1 VTHQTGKAKP
11 KQDVK
16 RSAAPAGAKSGP
28 KPKMIGARALIE
40 CLRRE
45 GVEVIFGYPGGQ
57 VLPIYDVLYDVKDIR
72 HILVRHEQGAAHAA
86 DGYARAS
93 GRVGV
98 CFATSGP
105 GATNL
110 VTGIATA
117 YMDSVPI
124 VAVTGQVPTFAIGK
138 DSFQEVDI
146 TGITMPITK
155 HNYLITRA
163 SDIPRT
169 VKEAFYIARTGR
181 PGPVLID
188 FPRDMQSAEIEF
200 EYPEKVDLPAYR
212 PTTVG
217 HPRMIERAV
226 ELIDSAERPL
236 IYGGGGVNSADAQE
250 ELVALAERAEMPVT
264 MTLLGKGGF
273 PEDHELYLGMPGMHG
288 TAYAN
293 YALHEADVILAVG
306 TRFDDRVTGKLDMFA
321 RNAKFIHVDIDPAEI
336 GKNIVPVL
344 PIVGDVK
351 QVLGQLAKKVNR
363 AEHPEWHKRVAGWK
377 EQYPMQWKGD
387 GLKPQFVIQQIHKAT
402 KGKAII
408 VTEVGQNQMWAAQWY
423 RCFRTRQFISSG
435 GLGTMGYGLPAAM
448 GAQVAR
454 PDEVVWDIA
463 GDGSIQMN
471 IQEMATCVAE
481 KIPVK
486 IAVLNNGY
494 LGMVRQWQT
503 LFFKNRLSYTDI
515 NVGTP
520 DLVKLAE
527 AYGAVGLRVTQDS
540 EVDAAIKK
548 AMAVKDRPALID
560 FRVARDEN
568 VMPMVPAG
576 CTVEE
581 MLVD

>member
-1 VTHQTGKAKP
+1 MP
-11 KQDVK
+11 
-16 RSAAPAGAKSGP
+16 
-28 KPKMIGARALIE
+28 GARVLIE
-40 CLRRE
+40 SLRHE

-57 VLPIYDVLYDVKDIR
+57 ILPVYDELYDVKDIR

-93 GRVGV
+93 GKVGV

-155 HNYLITRA
+155 HNYLITRPT
-163 SDIPRT
+163 DIPRT

-217 HPRMIERAV
+217 HPRMIERAA
-226 ELIDSAERPL
+226 ELINSAERPL

-250 ELVALAERAEMPVT
+250 ELVALAERADMPVT

-351 QVLGQLAKKVNR
+351 QVLGQLAKKV
-363 AEHPEWHKRVAGWK
+363 EPKKHPDWHKTVTEWK
-377 EQYPMQWKGD
+377 RQYPMQWKGD

-402 KGKAII
+402 KGRAIV

-423 RCFRTRQFISSG
+423 PCSRTRQFISSG

-503 LFFKNRLSYTDI
+503 LFFKNRLSHTDI
-515 NVGTP
+515 AVGTP
-520 DLVKLAE
+520 DFVKLAE

-540 EVDAAIKK
+540 EVDGAIKK
-548 AMAVKDRPALID
+548 AMAVKDRPTLID
-560 FRVARDEN
+560 FQVARDEN

-576 CTVEE
+576 GTVEE

>member
-1 VTHQTGKAKP
+1 
-11 KQDVK
+11 
-16 RSAAPAGAKSGP
+16 
-28 KPKMIGARALIE
+28 MIGARALIE
-40 CLRRE
+40 SLRHE

-57 VLPIYDVLYDVKDIR
+57 ILPVYDVLYDVKDIR

-93 GRVGV
+93 GKVGV

-155 HNYLITRA
+155 HNYLVTHA
-163 SDIPRT
+163 GDIPRT

-188 FPRDMQSAEIEF
+188 FPRDAQTAEIEF
-200 EYPEKVDLPAYR
+200 EYPDKVDLPAYR

-217 HPRMIERAV
+217 HPRMIERAA
-226 ELIDSAERPL
+226 ELINSAERPM
-236 IYGGGGVNSADAQE
+236 IYGGGGINSADAQE
-250 ELVALAERAEMPVT
+250 ELLALAERADMPVT

-273 PEDHELYLGMPGMHG
+273 PEDHELCLGMPGMHG

-336 GKNIVPVL
+336 GKNVVPVL

-351 QVLGQLAKKVNR
+351 QVLGQLAKKVER
-363 AEHPEWHKRVAGWK
+363 KKHPEWHKTVADWK
-377 EQYPMQWKGD
+377 KQFPMQWKGD
-387 GLKPQFVIQQIHKAT
+387 GLKPQYVIQQIHRAT

-423 RCFRTRQFISSG
+423 PCHRTRQFISSG
-435 GLGTMGYGLPAAM
+435 GLGTMGFGLPAAM

-454 PDEVVWDIA
+454 PGDVVWDIA

-481 KIPVK
+481 RIPVK

-503 LFFKNRLSYTDI
+503 LFFTNRLSHTDI
-515 NVGTP
+515 AVGTP

-527 AYGAVGLRVTQDS
+527 AYGAVGLRVTKES
-540 EVDAAIKK
+540 EVDDAIKK
-548 AMAVKDRPALID
+548 AMAVKDRPVLVD
-560 FRVARDEN
+560 FQVARDEN

-576 CTVEE
+576 GTVEE

>member
-1 VTHQTGKAKP
+1 MTEQASKKKAK
-11 KQDVK
+11 DEGK
-16 RSAAPAGAKSGP
+16 RPAAPGAKP
-28 KPKMIGARALIE
+28 RMIGAQALIE
-40 CLRRE
+40 SLRCE

-155 HNYLITRA
+155 HNYLITHA
-163 SDIPRT
+163 ADIPRT
-169 VKEAFYIARTGR
+169 IKEAFYIARTGR

-188 FPRDMQSAEIEF
+188 FPRDTQTAEIEF

-217 HPRMIERAV
+217 HPRMIERAA
-226 ELIDSAERPL
+226 ELINSAERPL
-236 IYGGGGVNSADAQE
+236 IYGGGGINSADAQE
-250 ELVALAERAEMPVT
+250 ELVALAERADMPVT

-336 GKNIVPVL
+336 GKNVVPLL

-351 QVLGQLAKKVNR
+351 QVLGQLAKKV
-363 AEHPEWHKRVAGWK
+363 EHKRHPDWHKTVTEWK
-377 EQYPMQWKGD
+377 RQYPMQWKGD
-387 GLKPQFVIQQIHKAT
+387 GLKPQFVIQQIQKAT
-402 KGKAII
+402 KGRAII

-423 RCFRTRQFISSG
+423 QCHRTRQFISSG

-454 PDEVVWDIA
+454 PDQVVWDIA

-503 LFFKNRLSYTDI
+503 LFFKNRLSHTDI
-515 NVGTP
+515 AVGTP

-527 AYGAVGLRVTQDS
+527 AYGAVGLRVTQES

-548 AMAVKDRPALID
+548 AMAVKGRPALID
-560 FRVARDEN
+560 FQVARDEN

-576 CTVEE
+576 GTVEE

>member
-1 VTHQTGKAKP
+1 MKMTGAE
-11 KQDVK
+11 
-16 RSAAPAGAKSGP
+16 
-28 KPKMIGARALIE
+28 ALVE

-57 VLPIYDVLYDVKDIR
+57 VLPFYDVIYDVKDIR
-72 HILVRHEQGAAHAA
+72 HVLVRHEQGAAHAA

-93 GRVGV
+93 GKVGV
-98 CFATSGP
+98 CVATSGP

-117 YMDSVPI
+117 QMDSVPM
-124 VAVTGQVPTFAIGK
+124 VAITGQVPTFAIGK
-138 DSFQEVDI
+138 DAFQEANI

-155 HNYLITRA
+155 HNYLLTEA
-163 SDIPRT
+163 GMIPR
-169 VKEAFYIARTGR
+169 VVREAFLVARSGR

-188 FPRDMQSAEIEF
+188 FPRDVQQAEMEF
-200 EYPEKVDLPAYR
+200 EYPEKVRLPGHR
-212 PTTVG
+212 TTGAG
-217 HPRMIERAV
+217 HRRMLERAAAM
-226 ELIDSAERPL
+226 IDEARRPV
-236 IYGGGGVNSADAQE
+236 IYGGGGVNISDAQA
-250 ELVALAERAEMPVT
+250 ELVALAERADMPVT

-321 RNAKFIHVDIDPAEI
+321 RNAKFIHIDIDPAEI
-336 GKNIVPVL
+336 GKNVVPAL

-351 QVLGQLAKKVNR
+351 SVLADLRGRVASKR
-363 AEHPEWHKRVAGWK
+363 RPEWHKTIDEWK
-377 EQYPMQWKGD
+377 KQYPMRWKGD
-387 GLKPQFVIQQIHKAT
+387 GLKPQFIVQEIHRAT
-402 KGKAII
+402 GGDAII

-423 RCFRTRQFISSG
+423 PCKRSRQFISSG
-435 GLGTMGYGLPAAM
+435 GLGTMGYGFPAAI
-448 GAQVAR
+448 GAQVAC
-454 PDEVVWDIA
+454 PDRIVWDIA

-471 IQEMATCVAE
+471 IQEMATAVAN

-503 LFFKNRLSYTDI
+503 MFFKNRLSHTDLA
-515 NVGTP
+515 VGTP
-520 DLVKLAE
+520 DFVKLAE
-527 AYGAVGLRVTQDS
+527 AYGAVGMRVENES
-540 EVDAAIKK
+540 EVAPAIKK
-548 AMAVKDRPALID
+548 AMALKDRPCLID
-560 FRVARDEN
+560 FIVERGEN

-576 CTVEE
+576 GTVDD

>member
-1 VTHQTGKAKP
+1 MKMTGA
-11 KQDVK
+11 Q
-16 RSAAPAGAKSGP
+16 
-28 KPKMIGARALIE
+28 ALIE

-45 GVEVIFGYPGGQ
+45 GVEVIFGYPGGAM
-57 VLPIYDVLYDVKDIR
+57 LPIYDELYDVADIR

-86 DGYARAS
+86 DGYARA
-93 GRVGV
+93 GGGVGV
-98 CFATSGP
+98 CMTTSGP

-146 TGITMPITK
+146 TGITLPITK
-155 HNYLITRA
+155 HNYLIIKA
-163 SDIPRT
+163 EDIPAI
-169 VKEAFYIARTGR
+169 VKEAFYIARSGR

-188 FPRDMQSAEIEF
+188 FPRDMQQAEIDF
-200 EYPEKVDLPAYR
+200 EYPSQIDLAGYR

-217 HPRMIERAV
+217 HPKMIERAA
-226 ELIDSAERPL
+226 ELLDSARRPA
-236 IYGGGGVNSADAQE
+236 IYGGGGVNSSDAQA
-250 ELVALAERAEMPVT
+250 ELLALAERIDAGVT
-264 MTLLGKGGF
+264 MTLMGKGGF
-273 PEDHELYLGMPGMHG
+273 PEDHKLYLGMPGMHG

-321 RNAKFIHVDIDPAEI
+321 RNAKFIHIDIDPAEI
-336 GKNIVPVL
+336 GKNVVPLL

-351 QVLGQLAKKVNR
+351 GVLADLFGRVARKR
-363 AEHPEWHKRVAGWK
+363 HPEWHKTIDEWK
-377 EQYPMQWKGD
+377 KQYPMRWKGD
-387 GLKPQFVIQQIHKAT
+387 GLKPQFIVQEVHRAT
-402 KGKAII
+402 RGDAII

-423 RCFRTRQFISSG
+423 PCKRSRQFISSG
-435 GLGTMGYGLPAAM
+435 GLGTMGYGFPAAI
-448 GAQVAR
+448 GAQVAC
-454 PDEVVWDIA
+454 PDRIVWDIA

-471 IQEMATCVAE
+471 IQEMATAVAN

-503 LFFKNRLSYTDI
+503 MFFKNRLSHTDLA
-515 NVGTP
+515 VGTP
-520 DLVKLAE
+520 DFVKLAE
-527 AYGAVGLRVTQDS
+527 AYGAVGLRVTEESQ
-540 EVDAAIKK
+540 VAAAIKQ
-548 AMAVKDRPALID
+548 AMSVKDRPCLID
-560 FRVARDEN
+560 FLVTREEN

-576 CTVEE
+576 GTVDD

>member
-1 VTHQTGKAKP
+1 MKMTGA
-11 KQDVK
+11 Q
-16 RSAAPAGAKSGP
+16 
-28 KPKMIGARALIE
+28 ALIE

-45 GVEVIFGYPGGQ
+45 GVEVIFGYPGGAM
-57 VLPIYDVLYDVKDIR
+57 LPIYDELYDLADIR

-86 DGYARAS
+86 DGYARA
-93 GRVGV
+93 GGGVGV
-98 CFATSGP
+98 CMATSGP

-146 TGITMPITK
+146 TGITLPITK
-155 HNYLITRA
+155 HNYLITKA
-163 SDIPRT
+163 EDIPGT
-169 VKEAFYIARTGR
+169 VKEAFYIARSGR

-188 FPRDMQSAEIEF
+188 FPRDMQQAEIEF
-200 EYPEKVDLPAYR
+200 EYPESIELAGYR
-212 PTTVG
+212 PTTTG
-217 HPRMIERAV
+217 HPKMIERAA
-226 ELIDSAERPL
+226 ELLDSAQRPT
-236 IYGGGGVNSADAQE
+236 IYGGGGVNSSDAQA
-250 ELVALAERAEMPVT
+250 ELLALAERIDAAVT
-264 MTLLGKGGF
+264 MTLMGKGGF
-273 PEDHELYLGMPGMHG
+273 PEDHELCLGMPGMHG

-321 RNAKFIHVDIDPAEI
+321 RNAKFIHIDIDPAEI
-336 GKNIVPVL
+336 GKNVVPAL

-351 QVLGQLAKKVNR
+351 SVL
-363 AEHPEWHKRVAGWK
+363 AELLGRVARKRHPEWRKTIEEWK
-377 EQYPMQWKGD
+377 KQYPMRWKGD
-387 GLKPQFVIQQIHKAT
+387 GLKPQFIVREIHRAT
-402 KGKAII
+402 KGDAII

-423 RCFRTRQFISSG
+423 PCKRSHQFLSSG
-435 GLGTMGYGLPAAM
+435 GLGTMGYGFPAAI
-448 GAQVAR
+448 GAQVAC
-454 PDEVVWDIA
+454 PNQVVWDIA

-471 IQEMATCVAE
+471 IQEMATAVAN

-503 LFFKNRLSYTDI
+503 MFFKNRLSHTDI

-520 DLVKLAE
+520 DFVKLVE
-527 AYGAVGLRVTQDS
+527 AYGAVGIRVANES
-540 EVDAAIKK
+540 EVAPAIQK
-548 AMAVKDRPALID
+548 AMALKDRPCLID
-560 FRVARDEN
+560 FIIARDEN

-576 CTVEE
+576 GTVDE

>member
-1 VTHQTGKAKP
+1 VNRQASKRKPKDEGKRPAAPGAKP
-11 KQDVK
+11 
-16 RSAAPAGAKSGP
+16 R
-28 KPKMIGARALIE
+28 MIGARALIE
-40 CLRRE
+40 SLRRE

-57 VLPIYDVLYDVKDIR
+57 ILPVYDELYDVTDIR

-155 HNYLITRA
+155 HNYLITKA
-163 SDIPRT
+163 ADIPRT

-188 FPRDMQSAEIEF
+188 FPRDAQTAEIEF
-200 EYPEKVDLPAYR
+200 EYPDKVDLPAYR

-217 HPRMIERAV
+217 HPKMIERAA
-226 ELIDSAERPL
+226 ELINSAERPL

-250 ELVALAERAEMPVT
+250 ELLALAERADMPVT

-273 PEDHELYLGMPGMHG
+273 PEDHELCLGMPGMHG

-336 GKNIVPVL
+336 GKNVVPVL

-351 QVLGQLAKKVNR
+351 QVLGQLAKKVER
-363 AEHPEWHKRVAGWK
+363 KKHPDWHKTVTEWK
-377 EQYPMQWKGD
+377 RQYPMQWKGD

-402 KGKAII
+402 KGRAIV

-423 RCFRTRQFISSG
+423 PCSRTRQFISSG

-503 LFFKNRLSYTDI
+503 LFFKNRLSHTDI
-515 NVGTP
+515 AVGTP
-520 DLVKLAE
+520 DFVKLAE

-540 EVDAAIKK
+540 EVDGAIKK
-548 AMAVKDRPALID
+548 AMAVKDRPTLID
-560 FRVARDEN
+560 FQVARDEN

-576 CTVEE
+576 GTVEE

>member
-1 VTHQTGKAKP
+1 MKMV
-11 KQDVK
+11 
-16 RSAAPAGAKSGP
+16 GAK
-28 KPKMIGARALIE
+28 ALME
-40 CLRRE
+40 CLKCE
-45 GVEVIFGYPGGQ
+45 GVDVIFGYPGGQ
-57 VLPIYDVLYDVKDIR
+57 NLPIYDALYSTPEIR

-93 GRVGV
+93 GKVGV
-98 CFATSGP
+98 CLATSGP

-110 VTGIATA
+110 VTGIANA
-117 YMDSVPI
+117 YMDSIPM
-124 VAVTGQVPTFAIGK
+124 VAITGQVPTFAIGK

-155 HNYLITRA
+155 HNYLITHA
-163 SDIPRT
+163 ADIPRT

-188 FPRDMQSAEIEF
+188 FPRDTQTAEIEF

-217 HPRMIERAV
+217 HPRMIERAA
-226 ELIDSAERPL
+226 ELISSAERPM
-236 IYGGGGVNSADAQE
+236 IYGGGGINSADAQE
-250 ELVALAERAEMPVT
+250 ELVALAERADMPVT

-273 PEDHELYLGMPGMHG
+273 PEEHELCLGMPGMHG

-351 QVLGQLAKKVNR
+351 QVLGQLAKKV
-363 AEHPEWHKRVAGWK
+363 EPKKHPDWHKTVTEWK
-377 EQYPMQWKGD
+377 RQYPMQWKGD

-402 KGKAII
+402 KGRAIV

-423 RCFRTRQFISSG
+423 PCSRTRQFISSG

-503 LFFKNRLSYTDI
+503 LFFKNRLSHTDI
-515 NVGTP
+515 AVGTP
-520 DLVKLAE
+520 DFVKLAE

-540 EVDAAIKK
+540 EVDGAIKK
-548 AMAVKDRPALID
+548 AMAVKDRPTLID
-560 FRVARDEN
+560 FQVARDEN

-576 CTVEE
+576 GTVEE

>member
-1 VTHQTGKAKP
+1 MTEQASKKKAK
-11 KQDVK
+11 DESK
-16 RSAAPAGAKSGP
+16 RPAAPGAKP
-28 KPKMIGARALIE
+28 RMIGAQALIE
-40 CLRRE
+40 SLRCE

-155 HNYLITRA
+155 HNYLITHA
-163 SDIPRT
+163 ADIPRT

-188 FPRDMQSAEIEF
+188 FPRDTQTAEIEF

-217 HPRMIERAV
+217 HPRMIERAA
-226 ELIDSAERPL
+226 ELISSAERPM

-250 ELVALAERAEMPVT
+250 ELVALAERADMPVT

-336 GKNIVPVL
+336 GKNVVPLL

-351 QVLGQLAKKVNR
+351 QVLGQLAKKV
-363 AEHPEWHKRVAGWK
+363 EHKRHPDWHKTVTEWK
-377 EQYPMQWKGD
+377 RQYPMQWKGD
-387 GLKPQFVIQQIHKAT
+387 GLKPQFVIQQIQKAT

-423 RCFRTRQFISSG
+423 QCHRTRQFISSG

-454 PDEVVWDIA
+454 PDRVVWDIA

-503 LFFKNRLSYTDI
+503 LFFKNRLSHTDI
-515 NVGTP
+515 AVGTP

-527 AYGAVGLRVTQDS
+527 AYGAVGLRVTKES

-560 FRVARDEN
+560 FQVARDEN

-576 CTVEE
+576 GTVEE

>member
-1 VTHQTGKAKP
+1 MTQQRATDTTKKQAAAREAQSRKKAG
-11 KQDVK
+11 V
-16 RSAAPAGAKSGP
+16 AM
-28 KPKMIGARALIE
+28 KMTGARALIE
-40 CLRRE
+40 CLRCE
-45 GVEVIFGYPGGQ
+45 GVEVVFGYPGGQ
-57 VLPIYDVLYDVKDIR
+57 ILPVYDELYDVKDIR

-86 DGYARAS
+86 DGYARAT

-98 CFATSGP
+98 CLATSGP

-110 VTGIATA
+110 VTGIANA

-124 VAVTGQVPTFAIGK
+124 VAITGQVPTFAIGK

-155 HNYLITRA
+155 HNYLITHA
-163 SDIPRT
+163 ADLPRT

-188 FPRDMQSAEIEF
+188 FPRDMQTAEIDF
-200 EYPEKVDLPAYR
+200 DYPDKVDLPAYR
-212 PTTVG
+212 PTTSG
-217 HPRMIERAV
+217 HPKMIERAA
-226 ELIDSAERPL
+226 ELLSSAKRPL
-236 IYGGGGVNSADAQE
+236 VYGGGGVNSADAQA
-250 ELVALAERAEMPVT
+250 ELVALAEKVDMPVT

-273 PEDHELYLGMPGMHG
+273 PEEHELYLGMPGMHG

-293 YALHEADVILAVG
+293 YALHEADVVLAVG

-336 GKNIVPVL
+336 GKNVAPAL

-351 QVLGQLAKKVNR
+351 HVLGELVKKVAKTR
-363 AEHPEWHKRVAGWK
+363 HPEWHKTVAEWK
-377 EQYPMQWKGD
+377 KQYPMAWKGD
-387 GLKPQFVIQQIHKAT
+387 GLKPQFIVQQIHKAT

-423 RCFRTRQFISSG
+423 QCERTRQFISSG
-435 GLGTMGYGLPAAM
+435 GLGTMGFGLPAAL
-448 GAQVAR
+448 GAQVGC
-454 PDEVVWDIA
+454 PDQVVWDIA

-471 IQEMATCVAE
+471 IQEMATAVVE

-486 IAVLNNGY
+486 VAVLNNGY

-503 LFFKNRLSYTDI
+503 LFFRNRLSFTDI

-520 DLVKLAE
+520 DLVKLVE
-527 AYGAVGLRVTQDS
+527 AYGGVGIRVTKEE
-540 EVDAAIKK
+540 EVMPAIKK
-548 AMAVKDRPALID
+548 AMAVKDRPCLID
-560 FRVARDEN
+560 FMVARDEN

-576 CTVEE
+576 GTVDD

>member
-1 VTHQTGKAKP
+1 VTEQASKKKAK
-11 KQDVK
+11 DEGK
-16 RSAAPAGAKSGP
+16 RPAAPGAKP
-28 KPKMIGARALIE
+28 RMIGAQALIE
-40 CLRRE
+40 SLRCE

-155 HNYLITRA
+155 HNYLITHA
-163 SDIPRT
+163 ADIPRT
-169 VKEAFYIARTGR
+169 IKEAFYIARTGR
-181 PGPVLID
+181 PGPVLVD
-188 FPRDMQSAEIEF
+188 FPRDTQTAEIEF

-217 HPRMIERAV
+217 HPRMIERAA
-226 ELIDSAERPL
+226 ELINSAERPL
-236 IYGGGGVNSADAQE
+236 IYGGGGINSADAQE
-250 ELVALAERAEMPVT
+250 ELVALAERADMPVT

-336 GKNIVPVL
+336 GKNVVPLL

-351 QVLGQLAKKVNR
+351 QVLGQLAKKV
-363 AEHPEWHKRVAGWK
+363 EHKRHPDWHKTVTEWK
-377 EQYPMQWKGD
+377 RQYPMQWKGD
-387 GLKPQFVIQQIHKAT
+387 GLKPQFVIQQIQKAT
-402 KGKAII
+402 KGRAII

-423 RCFRTRQFISSG
+423 QCHRTRQFISSG

-454 PDEVVWDIA
+454 PDQVVWDIA

-503 LFFKNRLSYTDI
+503 LFFKNRLSHTDI
-515 NVGTP
+515 AVGTP

-527 AYGAVGLRVTQDS
+527 AYGAVGLRVTQES

-548 AMAVKDRPALID
+548 AMAVKGRPALID
-560 FRVARDEN
+560 FQVARDEN

-576 CTVEE
+576 GTVEE

>member
-1 VTHQTGKAKP
+1 VKMTGAE
-11 KQDVK
+11 
-16 RSAAPAGAKSGP
+16 
-28 KPKMIGARALIE
+28 ALME

-45 GVEVIFGYPGGQ
+45 SVEVIFGYPGGQ
-57 VLPIYDVLYDVKDIR
+57 LLPIYDVLYDVKDIR

-93 GRVGV
+93 GKAGV
-98 CFATSGP
+98 CLATSGP

-124 VAVTGQVPTFAIGK
+124 VAITGQVPTFAIGR
-138 DSFQEVDI
+138 DAFQEADI

-155 HNYLITRA
+155 HNYLVTEA
-163 SDIPRT
+163 KSIPEVVR
-169 VKEAFYIARTGR
+169 EAFYIATTGR

-188 FPRDMQSAEIEF
+188 FPRDMQTAELEF
-200 EYPEKVDLPAYR
+200 EYPETTELRGYR
-212 PTTVG
+212 PVKVG
-217 HPRMIERAV
+217 HVKMIERAAK
-226 ELIDSAERPL
+226 LIDEAERPL
-236 IYGGGGVNSADAQE
+236 VYAGGGVNSGDAQA
-250 ELVALAERAEMPVT
+250 ELVALAERADMPVT
-264 MTLLGKGGF
+264 TTLLGKGGF
-273 PEDHELYLGMPGMHG
+273 PEDHELHLGMPGMHG

-293 YALHEADVILAVG
+293 YALHEADVIVAVG
-306 TRFDDRVTGKLDMFA
+306 TRFDDRVTGRLDTFA
-321 RNAKFIHVDIDPAEI
+321 RNAKFIHIDIDPAEI
-336 GKNIVPVL
+336 GKNVTPAL
-344 PIVGDVK
+344 PIVGDTK
-351 QVLGQLAKKVNR
+351 IVLGALAQKVSR
-363 AEHPEWHKRVAGWK
+363 ERHPEWRKTIEKWK
-377 EQYPMQWKGD
+377 KQYPMGWKGD
-387 GLKPQFVIQQIHKAT
+387 GLKPQMVVQEIHKAT

-423 RCFRTRQFISSG
+423 PCTETRQFLSSG
-435 GLGTMGYGLPAAM
+435 GLGTMGYGLPAAI

-454 PDEVVWDIA
+454 PDRVVWDIA

-471 IQEMATCVAE
+471 IQEMATAVAE

-515 NVGTP
+515 DVGTP
-520 DLVKLAE
+520 DFVKLAE
-527 AYGAVGLRVTQDS
+527 AYGAVGLRVTKES
-540 EVDAAIKK
+540 EVKAAIKK
-548 AMAVKDRPALID
+548 AMSVKDRPCLID
-560 FRVARDEN
+560 FRVVRDEN

-576 CTVEE
+576 GTVDD

>member
-1 VTHQTGKAKP
+1 MKMTGAE
-11 KQDVK
+11 
-16 RSAAPAGAKSGP
+16 
-28 KPKMIGARALIE
+28 ALME

-45 GVEVIFGYPGGQ
+45 SVEVIFGYPGGQ
-57 VLPIYDVLYDVKDIR
+57 LLPIYDVLYDVKDIR

-93 GRVGV
+93 GKAGV
-98 CFATSGP
+98 CLATSGP

-124 VAVTGQVPTFAIGK
+124 VAITGQVPTFAIGR
-138 DSFQEVDI
+138 DAFQEADI

-155 HNYLITRA
+155 HNYLVTEA
-163 SDIPRT
+163 KSIPEVVR
-169 VKEAFYIARTGR
+169 EAFYIATTGR

-188 FPRDMQSAEIEF
+188 FPRDMQTAELEF
-200 EYPEKVDLPAYR
+200 EYPETTELRGYR
-212 PTTVG
+212 PVKVG
-217 HPRMIERAV
+217 HVKMIERAAK
-226 ELIDSAERPL
+226 LIDEAERPL
-236 IYGGGGVNSADAQE
+236 VYAGGGVNSGDAQA
-250 ELVALAERAEMPVT
+250 ELVALAERADMPVT
-264 MTLLGKGGF
+264 TTLLGKGGF
-273 PEDHELYLGMPGMHG
+273 PEDHELHLGMPGMHG

-293 YALHEADVILAVG
+293 YALHEADVIVAVG
-306 TRFDDRVTGKLDMFA
+306 TRFDDRVTGRLDTFA
-321 RNAKFIHVDIDPAEI
+321 RNAKFIHIDIDPAEI
-336 GKNIVPVL
+336 GKNVTPAL
-344 PIVGDVK
+344 PIVGDTK
-351 QVLGQLAKKVNR
+351 IVLGALAQKVSR
-363 AEHPEWHKRVAGWK
+363 ERHPEWRKTIEKWK
-377 EQYPMQWKGD
+377 KQYPMGWKGD
-387 GLKPQFVIQQIHKAT
+387 GLKPQMVVQEIHKAT

-423 RCFRTRQFISSG
+423 PCTETRQFLSSG
-435 GLGTMGYGLPAAM
+435 GLGTMGYGLPAAI

-454 PDEVVWDIA
+454 PDRVVWDIA

-471 IQEMATCVAE
+471 IQEMATAVAE

-515 NVGTP
+515 DVGTP
-520 DLVKLAE
+520 DFVKLAE
-527 AYGAVGLRVTQDS
+527 AYGAVGLRVTKES
-540 EVDAAIKK
+540 EVKAAIKK
-548 AMAVKDRPALID
+548 AMSVKDRPCLID
-560 FRVARDEN
+560 FRVVRDEN

-576 CTVEE
+576 GTVDD

>member
-1 VTHQTGKAKP
+1 MTQQSDKSQRKDEHRRPAPQVKP
-11 KQDVK
+11 
-16 RSAAPAGAKSGP
+16 RMS
-28 KPKMIGARALIE
+28 GARALIE
-40 CLRRE
+40 SLRCE

-57 VLPIYDVLYDVKDIR
+57 ILPVYDELYDVKDIR

-93 GRVGV
+93 GKVGV
-98 CFATSGP
+98 CIATSGP

-155 HNYLITRA
+155 HNYLITKPT
-163 SDIPRT
+163 DIARM

-200 EYPEKVDLPAYR
+200 EYPEKIELPAYR

-217 HPRMIERAV
+217 HPRMIERAT
-226 ELIDSAERPL
+226 ELINSAERPM

-250 ELVALAERAEMPVT
+250 ELVALAERADMPVT

-351 QVLGQLAKKVNR
+351 QVLGQLAKKVHKTK
-363 AEHPEWHKRVAGWK
+363 HPDWHKTVAGWK
-377 EQYPMQWKGD
+377 KQYPMQWKGD
-387 GLKPQFVIQQIHKAT
+387 GLKPQYVIQQIQKAT
-402 KGKAII
+402 KGNAIV

-423 RCFRTRQFISSG
+423 ACNRTRQFISSG

-448 GAQVAR
+448 GAQVAC
-454 PDEVVWDIA
+454 PNDVVWDIA

-471 IQEMATCVAE
+471 IQEMATCVTE

-515 NVGTP
+515 KDGTP
-520 DLVKLAE
+520 DFVKLAE
-527 AYGAVGLRVTQDS
+527 AYGAVGLRVT
-540 EVDAAIKK
+540 DASQVEGAIKK
-548 AMAVKDRPALID
+548 AMAVKDRPVLVD
-560 FRVARDEN
+560 FVVARDEN

-576 CTVEE
+576 GTVEE